1 MTTEGPSGVD
11 DPGLS
16 DRRPR
21 RRIIATAVVALV
33 ALGVVSVVAA
43 GSLVGSS
50 DPSGPRPVL
59 LSDPFLQLP
68 RSDGVNVVWFTEQRG
83 DRHEVL
89 LGDDAAGAPVRVV
102 RAETTQLS
110 RTAEDRSSVV
120 PGRSWDRLERRP
132 IWRHEARVDGLTQG
146 ERTPYRVRSVDGSR
160 VGVSDTFTLGPT
172 PSAGTPLRILLTS
185 DHQQMPMT
193 AANLAQVAAEVGRPD
208 AVFVAGD
215 LVNIPDR
222 ASEWFDSERG
232 GFFAL
237 LQGRGDQEIAG
248 RRYRGG
254 EILQHAPLYP
264 AVGNHEVMG
273 RVDAGDLFAQFESP
287 LPRRVAQRLVAQ
299 EGATGPS
306 ASRRVQDLS
315 FNTVTY
321 EEIFSLPDA
330 SPGGETYYATTVG
343 DVRLIS
349 LFATNIWRA
358 KTVEPD
364 DRRSAFVERSEDLDD
379 PAGQGWGQHIFE
391 PIDRGSEQYEWL
403 ERELRSEEF
412 ASARY
417 RVVMLHHPIHSLG
430 DNASPAFTDP
440 VRIEE
445 RDDAGRLTG
454 VRYEYPADRDHL
466 RRDLEPLL
474 AAAGVDLVLNG
485 HSHLWNSF
493 RGPGGVVHLETSNV
507 GNTYGA
513 FVEGGP
519 RRFVPPAPW
528 PREDST
534 AVGDPGGLRPRTPTG
549 RAVTEDGRRLPYVA
563 SNEITVFSVLDTGEG
578 VVTSYAF
585 DTRRPDEGTWVL
597 DRLALGGR

>member
-1 MTTEGPSGVD
+1 M
-11 DPGLS
+11 
-16 DRRPR
+16 
-21 RRIIATAVVALV
+21 AVVAVV
-33 ALGVVSVVAA
+33 AASVLAVVAIAA
-43 GSLVGSS
+43 GSLVESS
-50 DPSGPRPVL
+50 APSGPPPVL

-89 LGDDAAGAPVRVV
+89 LGGDTDGAPVRLV

-110 RTAEDRSSVV
+110 RSAEDRSSVV

-132 IWRHEARVDGLTQG
+132 VWRHEARVDGLEPG
-146 ERTPYRVRSVDGSR
+146 ERTPYRVRSVDGAR
-160 VGVSDTFTLGPT
+160 VGLSGTFTLGPA
-172 PSAGTPLRILLTS
+172 PVAGTPLRILLTS

-193 AANLAQVAAEVGRPD
+193 AANLEQVVAEVGRPD

-237 LQGRGDQEIAG
+237 LQGRGDQQIAG

-254 EILQHAPLYP
+254 EILQHAPVYP

-273 RVDAGDLFAQFESP
+273 RVDAGDLFTQFESP
-287 LPRRVAQRLVAQ
+287 LPRRVARRLVAE
-299 EGATGPS
+299 EGVTGP
-306 ASRRVQDLS
+306 AAQRRVQDLS

-321 EEIFSLPDA
+321 EEIFSLPDT
-330 SPGGETYYATTVG
+330 SPGRETYYATTVG

-349 LFATNIWRA
+349 LFATQIWRA
-358 KTVEPD
+358 KTVEPG
-364 DRRSAFVERSEDLDD
+364 DRRSAFVERGEDLDD
-379 PAGQGWGQHIFE
+379 PAEQGWGQHIFE

-412 ASARY
+412 TAARY
-417 RVVMLHHPIHSLG
+417 RVVLLHHPIHSLG
-430 DNASPAFTDP
+430 DNVSPAFTDP

-445 RDDAGRLTG
+445 RDDDGGLTG

-466 RRDLEPLL
+466 LRDVEPLL
-474 AAAGVDLVLNG
+474 AEAGVDLVLNG

-493 RGPGGVVHLETSNV
+493 RGPGGIVHLESSNV

-513 FVEGGP
+513 FVEGGR
-519 RRFVPPAPW
+519 RRFVPPEPW
-528 PREDST
+528 PAEDAT
-534 AVGDPGGLRPRTPTG
+534 PAGDPGGLRPRPPSG
-549 RAVTEDGRRLPYVA
+549 QGLTEDGRSVPYVA

-585 DTRRPDEGTWVL
+585 DTTRPDEGPWVL
-597 DRLALGGR
+597 DRLALRDP